1 MHSYYVMLWGLNR
14 AERLPCVKLVKILHQ
29 GGKGSGLLKQLFG
42 EAAGAGHGQS
52 AAGLRII
59 RPTTGLRRTIFVVEN
74 THVSTYVLSVWSLCG
89 NNLTLQPGP
98 TITAGLSIIQA
109 SSCH

>member
-1 MHSYYVMLWGLNR
+1 MKIF
-14 AERLPCVKLVKILHQ
+14 VKLVKILHQ

-74 THVSTYVLSVWSLCG
+74 THVSTYALSVWSLCG

-98 TITAGLSIIQA
+98 TITAGLSMIQA